1 MTSLALY
8 DVQRGCKISEDFH
21 FDLNNP
27 MVRSLLAKF
36 KKKQDEMNSKEIG
49 IKAFPLSLA
58 GVPEEWLA
66 YPKQV
71 RN

>member
-1 MTSLALY
+1 MTTWALY